1 MKKVIFLLFLSV
13 LSFSVTAQRG
23 KKKPKK
29 LADFTITQSKT
40 LKAKGTQ
47 LVLKQ
52 VISDARCPEGVNCVW
67 GGEAQVLVSV
77 YQNKKWMDE
86 EILTFSTK
94 KVEEN
99 KTWLSKIL
107 AIPIAKIKSIR
118 LVPYPKD
125 SIKINPKDFCI
136 KIEIAK

>member
-1 MKKVIFLLFLSV
+1 MKNVFFLFFLTV
-13 LSFSVTAQRG
+13 LTFSVQAQKN
-23 KKKPKK
+23 KKAKK
-29 LADFTITQSKT
+29 LANFTITQSKI

-86 EILTFSTK
+86 EILTFSSK

-99 KTWLSKIL
+99 KSWLSKTL

-125 SIKINPKDFCI
+125 SIKINPKDYCI
-136 KIEIAK
+136 RVEIAK

>member
-1 MKKVIFLLFLSV
+1 MKNVFFLFFLTV
-13 LSFSVTAQRG
+13 LTFSVQAQKN
-23 KKKPKK
+23 KKAKK
-29 LADFTITQSKT
+29 LANFTITQSKI

-86 EILTFSTK
+86 EILTFSSK

-99 KTWLSKIL
+99 KSWLSKAL

-125 SIKINPKDFCI
+125 SIKINPKDYCI
-136 KIEIAK
+136 RVEIAK